1 MDYRWVAQ
9 DARGE
14 IWKFQLEPT
23 ANTIHNGFYTGG
35 DNEFVEKGKPN
46 PNWRDSLIDLE
57 KEDFAIVDGTL
68 IRKPKAKKKL
78 TDAELLNAIEE
89 YRLIVDRNVWS
100 KNAITVWNRDDFT
113 GATSEKGDIRKA
125 IKKWLKK
132 NVDKKELTE

>member
-23 ANTIHNGFYTGG
+23 ANTIHNGFYTG
-35 DNEFVEKGKPN
+35 EFVEKGKPN
-46 PNWRDSLIDLE
+46 PDWRDSLIDLE
-57 KEDFAIVDGTL
+57 TEDYEIVDGIL
-68 IRKPKAKKKL
+68 IRKPKAKKEL
-78 TDAELLNAIEE
+78 TDTELLDAIVKHGL
-89 YRLIVDRNVWS
+89 RVDVNGNEVEVIS
-100 KNAITVWNRDDFT
+100 GFHEIDVVNKK
-113 GATSEKGDIRKA
+113 KGNIRKA